1 MDIYERLKSL
11 SPKNYQEIR
20 NATAR
25 FGDPDEIFSYINAM
39 PICCP
44 EGEGI
49 LHMNHEVRIDDRF
62 LVLCYKKYFDFFPVD
77 QIKFFYVSAESMGRY
92 YDFGVWVW
100 NQNWDFKVDPR
111 YARDL
116 YEKLLALCPGYF
128 RPSSNTTPINLH
140 DYRYSYVTIDSR
152 NVTFYKYKLFNLKT
166 AKAVLAIPVS
176 KIRSCY
182 QTYDSDS
189 DSDMYDLYLRLHD
202 GTEHRIGVYKNLDG
216 FRIARR
222 IKAVVP
228 ELVYEFPVKAK

>member
-1 MDIYERLKSL
+1 MDIYERLKSNK
-11 SPKNYQEIR
+11 PKQYQEIMEGI
-20 NATAR
+20 AR
-25 FGDPDEIFSYINAM
+25 FGDPEEILAYINAM

-49 LHMNHEVRIDDRF
+49 LHLEQEVRIDDRF
-62 LVLCYKKYFDFFPVD
+62 LVLCYKKNFGFFPVD

-100 NQNWDFKVDPR
+100 NQNWGFKVDPR

-116 YEKLLALCPGYF
+116 YEKLLALCPEYF
-128 RPSSNTTPINLH
+128 RPSSNTTPINLQ
-140 DYRYSYVTIDSR
+140 DYRYSYVTIDSQ
-152 NVTFYKYKLFNLKT
+152 NVTLCKYKLFNKVKT
-166 AKAVLAIPVS
+166 VLAIPVS

-182 QTYDSDS
+182 QTYDVDS
-189 DSDMYDLYLRLHD
+189 DGDMYDLYLRMYD

-228 ELVYEFPVKAK
+228 ELVYEFPVKKK